1 MLSER
6 IVGALAAQ
14 SIFHGLS
21 PEQLATIARNSEY
34 LLYHPG
40 AVMIEE
46 NAVGDGAILIISG
59 EAARVSGPELASR
72 SEPVP
77 AGALLG
83 ENAMLVET
91 SYGSTVVARTPVRA
105 LYIARDMLHAQI
117 CEDPSIGDHM
127 VQNMAGRLTQ
137 IADELRRVDSILAGE
152 DGEAATPRMLPGPQE
167 SGSHPAPAN

>member
-6 IVGALAAQ
+6 IVDALARQ
-14 SIFHGLS
+14 PIFHGLS
-21 PEQLATIARNSEY
+21 PEQLSTIARNSEY
-34 LLYHPG
+34 LLYNPG
-40 AVMIEE
+40 AMMIEE

-59 EAARVSGPELASR
+59 EAARVSGPELRSR

-77 AGALLG
+77 VGALLG

-105 LYIARDMLHAQI
+105 LFIARDMLHAQI
-117 CEDPSIGDHM
+117 CEDPSVGDCM

-137 IADELRRVDSILAGE
+137 IADDLRKVDAILAGE
-152 DGEAATPRMLPGPQE
+152 RAESSTPRLLPGPSD
-167 SGSHPAPAN
+167 SGSHPAPPN